1 LQAIP
6 FQYTL
11 LHRFDKVLPVF
22 TLQWMVT
29 GGALLV
35 AFLAFLRTRRISRQL
50 DRLTESYWELRYD
63 YGQLRAR
70 VSRLEGQP
78 EAPAAPAQPAAAAS
92 STSFVPLAS
101 LKK

>member
-1 LQAIP
+1 
-6 FQYTL
+6 
-11 LHRFDKVLPVF
+11 VF
-22 TLQWMVT
+22 TLQWLFT

-35 AFLAFLRTRRISRQL
+35 AFLAFLRTRRASRQL

-70 VSRLEGQP
+70 ISRLEGQP
-78 EAPAAPAQPAAAAS
+78 EAPATPAQPAAAS
-92 STSFVPLAS
+92 SGSFVPLSS

>member
-1 LQAIP
+1 M
-6 FQYTL
+6 
-11 LHRFDKVLPVF
+11 F
-22 TLQWMVT
+22 TLQWLAA

-35 AFLAFLRTRRISRQL
+35 AVLAILRARRISRQL

-70 VSRLEGQP
+70 ISRLEGPP
-78 EAPAAPAQPAAAAS
+78 EATAGAAPPAAAG
-92 STSFVPLAS
+92 STAFVPLSS

>member
-1 LQAIP
+1 M
-6 FQYTL
+6 
-11 LHRFDKVLPVF
+11 F
-22 TLQWMVT
+22 TLQWLVT

-70 VSRLEGQP
+70 IGRLEGQP
-78 EAPAAPAQPAAAAS
+78 EAPAPPAQPAAAS
-92 STSFVPLAS
+92 SGSFVSLAS